1 MQNRK
6 FEEFLGNWQLVP
18 ERSVYSAGGPPKSAT
33 YEISGDQQSLV
44 FTIDW
49 IDQSDKSFH
58 VVYSC
63 VADGA
68 RHPTDISP
76 AVDEMQ
82 TAIIDNNLQT
92 LSYKDGAVTAIADRK
107 LAADGQALEVLQRY
121 LRPDGSELSIL
132 QFYTR
137 G

>member
-1 MQNRK
+1 MYRIQD
-6 FEEFLGNWQLVP
+6 FLGKWQLVP
-18 ERSVYSAGGPPKSAT
+18 ERSVYSAGGPPKQAT
-33 YEISGDQQSLV
+33 YEISGDQQTLV

-49 IDQSDKSFH
+49 VDQSDKPFH
-58 VVYSC
+58 VVYTS

-68 RHPTDISP
+68 RRQTDISP

-82 TAIIDNNLQT
+82 TVIIGNNLQT

-107 LAADGQALEVLQRY
+107 LAADGQELEVLQRY

>member
-33 YEISGDQQSLV
+33 YEISGDQQALV

-49 IDQSDKSFH
+49 IDQNDKSFH

-68 RHPTDISP
+68 RHPTDIAP

-137 G
+137 S

>member
-18 ERSVYSAGGPPKSAT
+18 ERSVYAAGGPPKSAPD
-33 YEISGDQQSLV
+33 EISGDQQSLV